1 MAQKAAAISVKK
13 NAAKS
18 NGHNLDGREVQNKIL
33 LSLTGD
39 ECSAVFAKLEFVML
53 PVPTVLNEVGEQIKF
68 AYFMNDGLAS
78 VLNIMADGKSVE
90 VGLCGK
96 EGFVGLPLAAG
107 FSSSPTRV
115 IVQVAG
121 SAFRITAKDL
131 VAALHGCPTLA
142 CWHTAIRARVG
153 AAIVTG
159 GGMQPSAR
167 SRRAPR
173 AMAADVARQIGR
185 RHCAADAGISGAHAG
200 HAQSKRHGSRRN
212 FAARRINHLLA
223 RLGED

>member
-78 VLNIMADGKSVE
+78 VLNIMADGKAWKWACAAKKDSWD
-90 VGLCGK
+90 CRS
-96 EGFVGLPLAAG
+96 PLD
-107 FSSSPTRV
+107 
-115 IVQVAG
+115 
-121 SAFRITAKDL
+121 FRA
-131 VAALHGCPTLA
+131 
-142 CWHTAIRARVG
+142 
-153 AAIVTG
+153 
-159 GGMQPSAR
+159 
-167 SRRAPR
+167 APR
-173 AMAADVARQIGR
+173 A
-185 RHCAADAGISGAHAG
+185 
-200 HAQSKRHGSRRN
+200 
-212 FAARRINHLLA
+212 
-223 RLGED
+223 